1 MFLCYLCR
9 KITAMTAK
17 YKNIDNDPDVV
28 NDDPG
33 AYQYQQPLT
42 FEKVWKM
49 FQETKQMMRE
59 LSKEADRRFKET
71 ERIVRNN
78 SKIIGGIG
86 NNIGEAA
93 EEYFR
98 AALEKKKEL
107 AGIKIEHVNHLSRK
121 GKNFEGEYDAVLFGK
136 DTLIVVEVKH
146 KLTRED
152 VLWFINKSLP
162 TFKPLFPEY
171 SDYKVLGAVAA
182 MSAQKTAV
190 KLAMKRGLLVVAQ
203 AGQQISL
210 LNPGDFK
217 PQEF

>member
-1 MFLCYLCR
+1 MILCYLCR
-9 KITAMTAK
+9 KITTMTAK

-33 AYQYQQPLT
+33 TYQYQQPLT
-42 FEKVWKM
+42 FEKVWEM
-49 FQETKQMMRE
+49 FQETKKMMRD

-78 SKIIGGIG
+78 SKMIGGIG
-86 NNIGEAA
+86 NSIGEAA

-98 AALEKKKEL
+98 AALEKKKEF
-107 AGIKIEHVNHLSRK
+107 AGIEIKHVNHLSRK
-121 GKNFEGEYDAVLFGK
+121 WKNLKGEYDAVLFGK
-136 DTLIVVEVKH
+136 DTLIIVEVKH

-203 AGQQISL
+203 SGQKINL
-210 LNPGDFK
+210 LNPGDFE

>member
-1 MFLCYLCR
+1 MA
-9 KITAMTAK
+9 TK
-17 YKNIDNDPDVV
+17 YKNIDNDPHVV

-42 FEKVWKM
+42 FEKVWEM
-49 FQETKQMMRE
+49 FQETKKMMRD

-78 SKIIGGIG
+78 SKMIGGIG

-98 AALEKKKEL
+98 AALVKKKEF
-107 AGIKIEHVNHLSRK
+107 AGIKIEHVNRLSRK
-121 GKNFEGEYDAVLFGK
+121 GKNLEGEYDAVLFGK

-182 MSAQKTAV
+182 VSAQKSAI
-190 KLAMKRGLLVVAQ
+190 KLAVSRGLLAVAQ

-210 LNPGDFK
+210 LNPGDFE